1 VFIGSAG
8 GTAYIDLMSDAH
20 LAKQLAELFDR
31 AGHAHH
37 QAFLAVNGEDPEW
50 AAWYARWLLD
60 PLGRALD
67 RAYTIEELTALLES
81 ADELKHQQ
89 APDADWRMFYAGFF
103 VEQSRPERTQ

>member
-1 VFIGSAG
+1 
-8 GTAYIDLMSDAH
+8 MSDAH

-103 VEQSRPERTQ
+103 LEQSRPERAQ